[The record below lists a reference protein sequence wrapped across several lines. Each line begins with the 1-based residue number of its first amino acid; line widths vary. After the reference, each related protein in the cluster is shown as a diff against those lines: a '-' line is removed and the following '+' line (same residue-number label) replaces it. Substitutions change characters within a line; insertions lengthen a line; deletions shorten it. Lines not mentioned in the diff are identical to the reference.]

1 MDPLHN
7 ARTAFIAAFGAA
19 PTLAVQAP
27 GRVNLIGEHTDYN
40 DGFVLPCAINYRTV
54 ICGSPRDDGRMRV
67 VAADYADERDEFVL
81 NGAIAPRDDRLW
93 ANYVR
98 GVVKYLQEAGH
109 AVRGADLAI
118 SGNVPQGAGLS
129 SSASL
134 EVATGQLFKALG
146 GLAIDPTELALIGQ
160 RAENRFV
167 GCNCGIMDQLISARG
182 EAGHAL
188 LIDCR
193 SLATQSVAMPD
204 GIAVVIVNS
213 NVQRGLVGSEYNTRR
228 RQCEE
233 AARFFGVKA
242 LRDVNLSTYE
252 AKASGLDPIVARR
265 ARHIIT
271 DSQRAVDLAAAL
283 PAGDMRRIG
292 QLMAARDFSI
302 DGSEGLRRAREQG
315 RRVLIEHKP
324 ADGFDLGPFDEH
336 LGIVVARA
344 LEAADQRLGPVI
356 HVEALGGLEVG
367 NGLGLLLEDQHPVAV
382 LERGRGPVRLVIV
395 VEGLRRG
402 RQCAAIFAAGA
413 GIGLDEL
420 AHRPAFQ
427 H

>member
-7 ARTAFIAAFGAA
+7 ARDTFINTFGSPAIL
-19 PTLAVQAP
+19 TVQAP

-40 DGFVLPCAINYRTV
+40 GGFVLPCAIGYRTV
-54 ICGSPRDDGRMRV
+54 ICGSSRDDGQVHV
-67 VAADYADERDEFVL
+67 VAADYAGERDEFAL
-81 NGAIAPRDDRLW
+81 DAAIEPRHDRLW

-109 AVRGADLAI
+109 AVGGANLAI

-134 EVATGQLFKALG
+134 EVATGQFFKALG
-146 GLAIDPTELALIGQ
+146 GLDIAPTDLALIGQ

-204 GIAVVIVNS
+204 GIAVVIINS

-233 AARFFGVKA
+233 AARYFGVKA
-242 LRDVNLSTYE
+242 LRDVDLPTYT
-252 AKASGLDPIVARR
+252 AKVSGLDPLVARR

-271 DSQRAVDLAAAL
+271 DSQRALDLAAAL

-292 QLMAARDFSI
+292 QLMADSHASMRDDFEI
-302 DGSEGLRRAREQG
+302 TCPQVDALVDIVKEAIGKAGGVRMTG
-315 RRVLIEHKP
+315 G
-324 ADGFDLGPFDEH
+324 GFG
-336 LGIVVARA
+336 GCVVS
-344 LEAADQRLGPVI
+344 LVPENLVD
-356 HVEALGGLEVG
+356 
-367 NGLGLLLEDQHPVAV
+367 
-382 LERGRGPVRLVIV
+382 PVRAAVTTRYPAAT
-395 VEGLRRG
+395 GL
-402 RQCAAIFAAGA
+402 QASIYVCQPSAGV
-413 GIGLDEL
+413 GVCV
-420 AHRPAFQ
+420 
-427 H
+427 

>member
-7 ARTAFIAAFGAA
+7 ARTAFVSAFGTA
-19 PTLAVQAP
+19 PALAVQAP

-54 ICGSPRDDGRMRV
+54 ICGAPRDDGQVRV
-67 VAADYADERDEFVL
+67 VAADYGDERDEFCL
-81 NGAIAPRDDRLW
+81 DTAIEARPDRLW

-109 AVRGADLAI
+109 GLRGADLAI

-134 EVATGQLFKALG
+134 EVATGQFFTSLSS
-146 GLAIDPTELALIGQ
+146 LAIDPTELALIGQ

-193 SLATQSVAMPD
+193 SLATQSVAMPA
-204 GIAVVIVNS
+204 GVAVVIVNS

-242 LRDVNLSTYE
+242 LRDVDLATYQ
-252 AKASGLDPIVARR
+252 ARAAGLDPVVARR

-283 PAGDMRRIG
+283 SAGDMRRIG
-292 QLMAARDFSI
+292 QLMADSHASMRDDFEI
-302 DGSEGLRRAREQG
+302 TCPQVDALVEIVKDVIGDAGGVRMTG
-315 RRVLIEHKP
+315 G
-324 ADGFDLGPFDEH
+324 GFG
-336 LGIVVARA
+336 GCVVS
-344 LEAADQRLGPVI
+344 LVPD
-356 HVEALGGLEVG
+356 
-367 NGLGLLLEDQHPVAV
+367 
-382 LERGRGPVRLVIV
+382 RLVASV
-395 VEGLRRG
+395 RSTVSERYPAATGL
-402 RQCAAIFAAGA
+402 QPDTYVCQPSAGA
-413 GIGLDEL
+413 GVCAKESS
-420 AHRPAFQ
+420 
-427 H
+427 

>member
-1 MDPLHN
+1 MDPLHTARN
-7 ARTAFIAAFGAA
+7 AFLAAFDTTPA
-19 PTLAVQAP
+19 LAVQAP

-40 DGFVLPCAINYRTV
+40 DGFVLPCAIDYRTV
-54 ICGSPRDDGRMRV
+54 IYGSPRDDGQVRV
-67 VAADYADERDEFVL
+67 VAADYASERDEFSVTA
-81 NGAIAPRDDRLW
+81 AIEPRRDRLW

-134 EVATGQLFKALG
+134 EVAAGQFFRTLG
-146 GLAIDPTELALIGQ
+146 GLAINPTELALIGQ

-193 SLATQSVAMPD
+193 SLATHSVAMPE
-204 GIAVVIVNS
+204 GIAVLIINS
-213 NVQRGLVGSEYNTRR
+213 NVRRGLVGSEYNTRR

-242 LRDVNLSTYE
+242 LRDVGLPTYA
-252 AKASGLDPIVARR
+252 AKAADLDPVVARR

-271 DSQRAVDLAAAL
+271 DSQRALDLAAAL
-283 PAGDMRRIG
+283 PQGDMRRIG
-292 QLMAARDFSI
+292 QLMADSHASMRDDFEI
-302 DGSEGLRRAREQG
+302 TCPQVDALVDIVKEVTREAG
-315 RRVLIEHKP
+315 GVRMTGG
-324 ADGFDLGPFDEH
+324 GFG
-336 LGIVVARA
+336 GCVVS
-344 LEAADQRLGPVI
+344 LVPSKL
-356 HVEALGGLEVG
+356 VE
-367 NGLGLLLEDQHPVAV
+367 
-382 LERGRGPVRLVIV
+382 PVRAAVSARYPAAT
-395 VEGLRRG
+395 GL
-402 RQCAAIFAAGA
+402 QASIYVCHASAGA
-413 GIGLDEL
+413 GACG
-420 AHRPAFQ
+420 
-427 H
+427 

>member
-1 MDPLHN
+1 MDPLLF
-7 ARTAFIAAFGAA
+7 AREAFVSAFGTA
-19 PTLAVQAP
+19 PSLAVQAP

-54 ICGSPRDDGRMRV
+54 ICGSPRDDGRVRV
-67 VAADYADERDEFVL
+67 VAADYGDECDEFSVTA
-81 NGAIAPRDDRLW
+81 AITPHPDRLW

-98 GVVKYLQEAGH
+98 GVVKFLQEAGH
-109 AVRGADLAI
+109 DVHGADLAI

-134 EVATGQLFKALG
+134 EVATGQFFTSLG
-146 GLAIDPTELALIGQ
+146 GGAIDPTELALIGQ

-193 SLATQSVAMPD
+193 SLTTRSVAMPD
-204 GIAVVIVNS
+204 GVAVVIVNS

-228 RQCEE
+228 RQCEA

-242 LRDVNLSTYE
+242 LRDVDLATYQ
-252 AKASGLDPIVARR
+252 ARAAGLDPVVARR

-292 QLMAARDFSI
+292 QLMAESHASMRDDFEI
-302 DGSEGLRRAREQG
+302 TCPPVDALVEIIKAVIGDTGGVRMTG
-315 RRVLIEHKP
+315 G
-324 ADGFDLGPFDEH
+324 GFG
-336 LGIVVARA
+336 GCVVALVPNKLVDTLQTTLSEHYPA
-344 LEAADQRLGPVI
+344 TT
-356 HVEALGGLEVG
+356 GLHSSIYVC
-367 NGLGLLLEDQHPVAV
+367 QPS
-382 LERGRGPVRLVIV
+382 
-395 VEGLRRG
+395 
-402 RQCAAIFAAGA
+402 AGS
-413 GIGLDEL
+413 GVC
-420 AHRPAFQ
+420 R
-427 H
+427 